1 MLSPTGHLPH
11 KATSLR
17 PGNTDDLP
25 NTHKHRELGKMNRA
39 RNTFQM
45 KEQHETSEKELHK
58 MELSK
63 LSHKEFNVIVIK
75 SLTVIREEWMNTVRT
90 STKTQKN

>member
-1 MLSPTGHLPH
+1 
-11 KATSLR
+11 
-17 PGNTDDLP
+17 
-25 NTHKHRELGKMNRA
+25 
-39 RNTFQM
+39 M

-63 LSHKEFNVIVIK
+63 LSHKEFKVIVIK
-75 SLTVIREEWMNTVRT
+75 RLTVITEEWMNTVRT